1 MCLQIL
7 VRVEPSARGPIG
19 PPGLRAATGL
29 SVRKIKS
36 DGRTAFHIS
45 TDGTCSCGLLAAGNA
60 PDGEHWTFADDSLD
74 PLAKIVEALAAK
86 GRIFDFLAHW
96 PGTERPRRTENAS
109 AASLAR
115 TIRMNT
121 VQNNVLYQVLKA

>member
-1 MCLQIL
+1 MCLEIL

-19 PPGLRAATGL
+19 PPGLRAAAGL

-74 PLAKIVEALAAK
+74 PLAKMVEALAAK

-115 TIRMNT
+115 TIRMNA

>member
-1 MCLQIL
+1 MCLEIL

-19 PPGLRAATGL
+19 PPGLRAAAGL